1 MHFYGLTG
9 GICTGKSVASKMFSE
24 LGAHIIDADEI
35 SRNLLSTG
43 SALLQIVVKTF
54 GAEILNEDGSL
65 DREKLGKM
73 VFSDKRLLSKLN
85 LLTHPQIIKK
95 IKEKKAEIEKAHP
108 DEIIILDA
116 PLLYETGLDKTV
128 EKVIVVA
135 SAREVQLK
143 RLVENRAMAK
153 EDAENRISSQI
164 PVEEKAKRADFVI
177 DNNTTFEELRAQV
190 EKVYGIIRS

>member
-9 GICTGKSVASKMFSE
+9 GICTGKSVASKIFSE
-24 LGAHIIDADEI
+24 IGAHIIDADEI

-95 IKEKKAEIEKAHP
+95 IKENKAEIEKAHP
-108 DEIIILDA
+108 GEIIILDA

-128 EKVIVVA
+128 GKVIVVA
-135 SAREVQLK
+135 SARELQLK
-143 RLVENRAMAK
+143 RLVENRAMSK
-153 EDAENRISSQI
+153 EDAENRINSQI
-164 PVEEKAKRADFVI
+164 PVEEKAKQADYVI

-190 EKVYGIIRS
+190 EKVYGIILS